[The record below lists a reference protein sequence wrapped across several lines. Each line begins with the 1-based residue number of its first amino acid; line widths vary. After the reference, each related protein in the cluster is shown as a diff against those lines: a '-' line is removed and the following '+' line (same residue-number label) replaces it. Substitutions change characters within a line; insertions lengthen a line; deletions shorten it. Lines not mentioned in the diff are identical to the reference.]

1 MAEVITMLALSPTMD
16 EGTLAEWTIKEG
28 DVVEEGQVIA
38 EVETDKATMEMES
51 FFEGTLL
58 KLLVAAG
65 DAVPVGDAMAIVG
78 EAGEDIS
85 ALLKELEGGGA
96 AAPAQADEAPAEE
109 LPAEDAADDG
119 AAAAKPAKGGAS
131 DGRVKS
137 SPLARRMAEDAG
149 IELSEIEG
157 SGPSG
162 RVIKR
167 DVEAAMESQGAKK
180 AAPAPKAASAA
191 ASADGL
197 AAGTQVPLS
206 QMRKTIAKRLQ
217 SVWQSTPHFT
227 LTMDID
233 MAAAMAKRKEIN
245 AGLKAAN
252 INAKVS
258 VNDMIVK
265 ACAVAL
271 QEYPAMN
278 VSYQDDH
285 LLQFDEVHVGVA
297 VAIEEGLITPT
308 IRFANEKGLR
318 KISEEVR
325 ELAGRAQDKK
335 LKPEEYTGG
344 TFTVSNLG
352 MFGIDHFMAIIN
364 PPQAGI
370 LACGAVKKTPV
381 VNDDGELEVGTRMK
395 VTLSCDHRAVDGAT
409 GAEFLTHVKRLLETP
424 LLLMV

>member
-96 AAPAQADEAPAEE
+96 AAPAQAEEAPAEE
-109 LPAEDAADDG
+109 AGSDEAADDEAADQA
-119 AAAAKPAKGGAS
+119 AAAAKPAAGGAS

-206 QMRKTIAKRLQ
+206 
-217 SVWQSTPHFT
+217 
-227 LTMDID
+227 
-233 MAAAMAKRKEIN
+233 
-245 AGLKAAN
+245 
-252 INAKVS
+252 
-258 VNDMIVK
+258 
-265 ACAVAL
+265 
-271 QEYPAMN
+271 
-278 VSYQDDH
+278 
-285 LLQFDEVHVGVA
+285 
-297 VAIEEGLITPT
+297 
-308 IRFANEKGLR
+308 
-318 KISEEVR
+318 
-325 ELAGRAQDKK
+325 
-335 LKPEEYTGG
+335 
-344 TFTVSNLG
+344 
-352 MFGIDHFMAIIN
+352 
-364 PPQAGI
+364 
-370 LACGAVKKTPV
+370 
-381 VNDDGELEVGTRMK
+381 
-395 VTLSCDHRAVDGAT
+395 
-409 GAEFLTHVKRLLETP
+409 
-424 LLLMV
+424 

>member
-1 MAEVITMLALSPTMD
+1 MAEVVTMLALSPTMD

-51 FFEGTLL
+51 FFDGTVL
-58 KLLVAAG
+58 KLMVADG
-65 DAVPVGDAMAIVG
+65 DAIPVGDAMAIIG
-78 EAGEDIS
+78 EEGEDIS
-85 ALLKELEGGGA
+85 ALLKELEGGA
-96 AAPAQADEAPAEE
+96 AAAAEDAPDEDASAQADAKEDAAPA
-109 LPAEDAADDG
+109 
-119 AAAAKPAKGGAS
+119 AAKKPAAGGAS

-137 SPLARRMAEDAG
+137 SPLARRIASDAG
-149 IELSEIEG
+149 LELSELTG

-162 RVIKR
+162 RIIKR
-167 DVEAAMESQGAKK
+167 DVEAAIEAKK
-180 AAPAPKAASAA
+180 SQQALASSKTAAPAGASE
-191 ASADGL
+191 L
-197 AAGTQVPLS
+197 AEGTEVKLS

-217 SVWQSTPHFT
+217 SVWESTPHFT

-233 MAAAMAKRKEIN
+233 MGAAMAKRKEIN
-245 AGLKAAN
+245 AGLKAAE

-258 VNDMIVK
+258 VNDLIVK

-271 QEYPAMN
+271 QEFPAMN
-278 VSYQDDH
+278 VSYQGDH
-285 LLQFDEVHVGVA
+285 LLQFDDVHIGVA

-308 IRFANEKGLR
+308 IRFANQKGLR
-318 KISEEVR
+318 RISEEVR
-325 ELAGRAQDKK
+325 ELAGRAQNMK

-352 MFGIDHFMAIIN
+352 MFGIEHFMAIIN

-370 LACGAVKKTPV
+370 LACGAVKKVPV
-381 VNDDGELEVGTRMK
+381 VNDDGELAVGTRMK
-395 VTLSCDHRAVDGAT
+395 VTLSCDHRAVDGAV